1 MARLRLPR
9 LRWWGW
15 AGVAAGLL
23 LLYLVALSAGRAF
36 LGDDEP
42 AADLE
47 RARRAIAAENWSLVV
62 PADREEL
69 ARAVDQAWGELRSYR
84 KGYNSGTASELAA
97 GMPTVV
103 SQSLIALDA
112 DGRVTA
118 QHDTNAIAAVA
129 PGSGGREQRF
139 EGYRV
144 RTDRPFTNEKGRRV
158 GQSELIYQQSGGVW
172 TCTRDI
178 ADPRR
183 DPLPGLRLSEAGDGG
198 FGAIDGHRVRAF
210 QLPAGAFGLRTPAT
224 VWLDTETLLV
234 RRQEIESAVRG
245 QREVW
250 TYGDF
255 DAPVSVTP
263 PSGIA
268 CQDS

>member
-23 LLYLVALSAGRAF
+23 LLYLVALSAGRA
-36 LGDDEP
+36 LLRDEEP
-42 AADLE
+42 GADLE
-47 RARRAIAAENWSLVV
+47 RARRALAAENWSLVV

-69 ARAVDQAWGELRSYR
+69 AKAVDQAWGDLRSYR
-84 KGYNSGTASELAA
+84 KGYRSGTQTELAA
-97 GMPTVV
+97 GTPTVV
-103 SQSLIALDA
+103 SESLIALDA
-112 DGRVTA
+112 SGRVTA
-118 QHDTNAIAAVA
+118 QRDTNAIAAIA
-129 PGSGGREQRF
+129 PGSGGRDQRF
-139 EGYRV
+139 EGYRI

-158 GQSELIYQQSGGVW
+158 GESELIYQQSGGAW

-198 FGAIDGHRVRAF
+198 FAEVDGRRVRAF
-210 QLPAGAFGLRTPAT
+210 RLPAGAFGLRTPAT
-224 VWLDTETLLV
+224 VWVDTETLLV
-234 RRQEIESAVRG
+234 RRQEIDSAVRG

-255 DAPVSVTP
+255 DAPVAVTP
-263 PSGIA
+263 PSGVA
-268 CQDS
+268 CPDS